1 MLVLYA
7 GGVKRVV
14 RFYNDSKATSPDA
27 SITALQAFEPGA
39 AIFIIGGYD
48 KHIDLSAFE
57 SLLAERAGGVI
68 GIGQTGEAMVQRVGD
83 AGGSLATERRGYA
96 ETLEKALPLALAW
109 AQETAGLT
117 AVVLSP
123 ASASW
128 GQFANYEKRGER
140 FIEIARS
147 L

>member
-1 MLVLYA
+1 
-7 GGVKRVV
+7 VV

-27 SITALQAFEPGA
+27 SITALKAFEPGA
-39 AIFIIGGYD
+39 AVFIIGGYD

-83 AGGSLATERRGYA
+83 AGGSLATERRVYA